1 MALKTWILGGAVVA
15 TLIATAIGT
24 RSHWLPVLVRD
35 PTNPRVSTIDR
46 ATLPDPASV
55 DPALAAL
62 APTARRDE
70 AGGAAG
76 DALNAEAAAAPLPPA
91 GVVKVQV
98 VDGERGVTL
107 EDGVTIQF
115 LSEQRF
121 AKHEGG
127 GAVEV
132 PLTEGRWTA
141 CIHARGFEPYDLGA
155 FVVVATTPVD
165 LGMVALIRGNGVIE
179 GEVIARHLGVD
190 QPVRVALRGIG
201 RARCAECLA
210 PPETESKAGEP
221 VHGCG
226 DGDEPSWFTLSGTRR
241 FRFQNLA
248 QGTYWLRAID
258 PAQKIVEMRR
268 VDIARGGYVW
278 TALEVSAPTLAR
290 VELRHAHGALFHGDW
305 EKFHAESPA
314 TIEFKIERE
323 EKVVGQASCSPEAD
337 DVRASIGGAL
347 VPLPEAPPAAKG
359 ASEALLAG
367 AQLQV
372 STDIT
377 SVFDVQLSFN
387 FGGSDAS
394 SGLLVVGNWDG
405 LLQSGGS
412 GERLDR
418 DRQEADS
425 LEFVAGEPDLG
436 AAELTLTKTRPDAFT
451 LQPLPRSQLT
461 VQVRCGGY
469 ESDRLPL
476 DLRFGETLPLVVT
489 MYPTEKRREE
499 LDWIALPEPE
509 SCTRCHEQ
517 RRDGN
522 RSNFIRWVRSQN
534 DVARQAQVI
543 ELNGDALNVGQ

>member
-1 MALKTWILGGAVVA
+1 MALKTWILGGAAAA
-15 TLIATAIGT
+15 TLITTAIGT
-24 RSHWLPVLVRD
+24 KSHWLPVLIRD
-35 PTNPRVSTIDR
+35 PANPRVSTADR
-46 ATLPDPASV
+46 ASLPDPASV
-55 DPALAAL
+55 DPALAAM
-62 APTARRDE
+62 APSARRDE

-76 DALNAEAAAAPLPPA
+76 DALNAASAAAPLPPA
-91 GVVKVQV
+91 GVVKVQI
-98 VDGERGVTL
+98 VDGERGALL
-107 EDGVTIQF
+107 EGGVTIQF

-155 FVVVATTPVD
+155 FVVVAATPVD
-165 LGMVALIRGNGVIE
+165 LGMVALLRGNGVIE

-190 QPVRVALRGIG
+190 QPVRVELRGIG
-201 RARCAECLA
+201 RSRCAECVA
-210 PPETESKAGEP
+210 PSEGGSKAAEP

-241 FRFQNLA
+241 FRFPNLA
-248 QGTYWLRAID
+248 QGTFWLRAFD

-278 TALEVSAPTLAR
+278 TSLEVSAPTLAR
-290 VELRHAHGALFHGDW
+290 VELRHAHGGLFHGDW
-305 EKFHAESPA
+305 AKFHAESPA
-314 TIEFKIERE
+314 TIEFRIERE
-323 EKVVGQASCSPEAD
+323 EKVVGQASCAPEAD

-347 VPLPEAPPAAKG
+347 VPLPEALPGAEG
-359 ASEALLAG
+359 ASEVLISG

-372 STDIT
+372 LTDFT
-377 SVFDVQLSFN
+377 AAFQGAQLTFD
-387 FGGSDAS
+387 FGGTDAGG
-394 SGLLVVGNWDG
+394 GLRLVIGNWDG
-405 LLQSGGS
+405 LLQSGAS
-412 GERLDR
+412 GDRLDR
-418 DRQEADS
+418 DRQEGDS
-425 LEFVAGEPDLG
+425 LELVAGEPDLG

-469 ESDRLPL
+469 ESDPLPL

-489 MYPTEKRREE
+489 MHPTEKRREE

-517 RRDGN
+517 RREKTIGTLN
-522 RSNFIRWVRSQN
+522 QAIRMF
-534 DVARQAQVI
+534 
-543 ELNGDALNVGQ
+543 DAGADYVDR